1 MLSVIKKS
9 TMVLSKRL
17 RDVISDKRKHHGFI
31 GEVTGWANVISDK
44 RNSEA
49 AWFSRR
55 GGGML
60 SVIKESTMVL
70 SKRWRDVISNKRK
83 HHGFIEKVEGCYQ

>member
-31 GEVTGWANVISDK
+31 GEVTGWGNVISDK
-44 RNSEA
+44 RKQ
-49 AWFSRR
+49 R
-55 GGGML
+55 
-60 SVIKESTMVL
+60 
-70 SKRWRDVISNKRK
+70 
-83 HHGFIEKVEGCYQ
+83 GFIEEVEGCYQ